1 MKKGN
6 TRHIRISDAI
16 AHAVANVIRSELSDP
31 RIGTVVTVMRAEV
44 ATDLKMCNI
53 YVSQAEGPNHDKT
66 VADLLAAL
74 QGARGFIRRRVAEIV
89 DLRNTPELHF
99 IYDDSIMYGMRM
111 RHLIHEA
118 NKDIGDF
125 VEE

>member
-44 ATDLKMCNI
+44 TTDLKWCDI
-53 YVSQAEGPNHDKT
+53 YVSQAEGPNHVQT
-66 VADLLAAL
+66 VADLMAAL
-74 QGARGFIRRRVAEIV
+74 QGARAFIRRRVAEIV
-89 DLRNTPELHF
+89 DLRNTPELNF
-99 IYDDSIMYGMRM
+99 KYDDSIMYGMRM